1 MRKPRPREEGWVR
14 VSWGAG
20 QGHLGLASGSLA
32 CTEAHL
38 ADQGSWG
45 VFSPFRAPVSLSGSG
60 GLGEAVSEDPSETWA
75 TPTGVRGT
83 RPGAPGPHLASVLHL
98 CLPAPLPPRAPC
110 AGTSTRSS
118 PGPRA
123 PAACPQHTALPR
135 RGVSDPSTGHCTAP
149 AVRPGCCASSI
160 FQHQPMKDSQA
171 APFTGGT
178 GLCTCGAPTAR
189 SEHTGRGQL
198 CPST

>member
-32 CTEAHL
+32 ALKPILLTRDPGVSSHPSGPQCPCLAAGGWARPSPRTHL
-38 ADQGSWG
+38 RPGL
-45 VFSPFRAPVSLSGSG
+45 RRPVSEARGP
-60 GLGEAVSEDPSETWA
+60 GLQALTWRLCCTSAFRPPS
-75 TPTGVRGT
+75 RL
-83 RPGAPGPHLASVLHL
+83 AP
-98 CLPAPLPPRAPC
+98 
-110 AGTSTRSS
+110 
-118 PGPRA
+118 
-123 PAACPQHTALPR
+123 ALPR
-135 RGVSDPSTGHCTAP
+135 PPSPGRLPPAHPPRLRGVSDPSTGHCAAP

-171 APFTGGT
+171 SPFTGGG

>member
-32 CTEAHL
+32 CTELHL

-45 VFSPFRAPVSLSGSG
+45 VFSPFRAPGSLSGSG

-110 AGTSTRSS
+110 AGVSTRSS

-123 PAACPQHTALPR
+123 PAACPQHIPPVSGELVTPALATAQPQQS
-135 RGVSDPSTGHCTAP
+135 G
-149 AVRPGCCASSI
+149 PG
-160 FQHQPMKDSQA
+160 A
-171 APFTGGT
+171 APHLFF
-178 GLCTCGAPTAR
+178 
-189 SEHTGRGQL
+189 
-198 CPST
+198 STSP